1 MVKRKIQNNMAC
13 ACKNRNRAAAKATP
27 TRKNTPASNGR
38 LTSRKP
44 QSTNGTRKTI
54 IRRIGH

>member
-1 MVKRKIQNNMAC
+1 MAC

-27 TRKNTPASNGR
+27 TRKNTPATNGR